1 MGPLQGL
8 NVIEFPAIG
17 PAPFCAMLLADL
29 GANVLRLDREE
40 DAKLGIE
47 RPRKFQIANR
57 GRKAL
62 KVDLKNAEAL
72 KLVQALVDKADVLIE
87 GFRPGVM
94 ERLGLG
100 PDDCFARNPALVY
113 GRMTGWGQTGPLS
126 AAAGHDIN
134 YIALTGALDAIGR
147 KDAPPTPP
155 LNLLGDYGGGSLY
168 LALGVLSALWE
179 RQSSGRGQVVDA
191 AIVDGALSLLGS
203 HIGMVAAGISSRTR
217 GTNLLDSGAPFY
229 DVFACADGRWIA
241 VGAIEDKF
249 FSQLASKLGLDPE
262 VALKQKRSDWTALRK
277 ALAEK
282 FSTRSADAWQSE
294 FDGTDCCVTVVNSLD
309 EARNDHHLSARH
321 AFIELDGVTQ
331 PAPAPRFSRSVPE
344 IPRAPAAS
352 NTADDALADWL
363 DPATIE
369 DFRTAGAWKI

>member
-1 MGPLQGL
+1 MGPLHGL

-57 GRKAL
+57 GRKVL
-62 KVDLKNAEAL
+62 KVDLKNTEAL
-72 KLVQALVDKADVLIE
+72 KLVRTLVDKADVLIE

-203 HIGMVAAGISSRTR
+203 HIGMVAAGISSGTR

-229 DVFACADGRWIA
+229 DVYGCADGRWIA

-249 FSQLASKLGLDPE
+249 FHQLATRLGLDPE
-262 VALKQKRSDWTALRK
+262 AALKQKRSDWTALRK
-277 ALAEK
+277 TLAEK
-282 FSTRSADAWQSE
+282 FATRSARDWETE
-294 FDGTDCCVTVVNSLD
+294 FNGTDCCVTIANTLED
-309 EARNDHHLSARH
+309 ARNDPHLSARQ
-321 AFIELDGVTQ
+321 AFIELDGVAQ
-331 PAPAPRFSRSVPE
+331 PASAPRFSRSVPG
-344 IPRAPAAS
+344 IPRAPAAL
-352 NTADDALADWL
+352 NTAEDALADWL
-363 DPATIE
+363 DPNVIE
-369 DFRTAGAWKI
+369 DFKSAGAWKS